1 VSRTLWTRI
10 LLVALAWSALVVGA
24 WATFA
29 PRSFYDSFPGGG
41 RSWVAPDG
49 PYNHHL
55 VTDVGELNLALLV
68 VTLTATVTLQRL
80 LVRTTAVAWLVYGIP
95 HLVYHASHREPFE
108 TGDVIASLTSLS
120 FAVALPLVLLAL
132 TWGQDDG
139 ATRDANAST
148 LPAGSRKNAIHSST
162 PSSSNVPS

>member
-1 VSRTLWTRI
+1 MSRTLWTRI
-10 LLVALAWSALVVGA
+10 LLVGLAWSALLVGA

-41 RSWVAPDG
+41 REWVAADG

-68 VTLTATVTLQRL
+68 VTIAALVSLNRL
-80 LVRTTAVAWLVYGIP
+80 LVRVTALGWLAYGIP
-95 HLVYHASHREPFE
+95 HFLYHATHRDPFE
-108 TGDVIASLTSLS
+108 TSDVVASLVSLS
-120 FAVALPLVLLAL
+120 FAIVVPIALLLL
-132 TWGQDDG
+132 TRGQEG
-139 ATRDANAST
+139 GTRDANASM
-148 LPAGSRKNAIHSST
+148 LPAGSRRNAIHSST